1 MTLKLL
7 IVVGG
12 LLALAVGV
20 ATRWRSSPFFK
31 ITTDQLSGDWLA
43 ETRGREEQQW

>member
-12 LLALAVGV
+12 LLALAIGV
-20 ATRWRSSPFFK
+20 AVRWKAFPFFR

-43 ETRGREEQQW
+43 DARGREEQQW